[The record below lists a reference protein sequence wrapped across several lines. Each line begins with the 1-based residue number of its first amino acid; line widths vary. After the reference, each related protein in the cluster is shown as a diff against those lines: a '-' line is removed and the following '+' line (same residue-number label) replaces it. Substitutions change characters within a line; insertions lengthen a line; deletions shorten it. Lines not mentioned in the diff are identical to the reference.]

1 LDAPFFPREKSWDMP
16 AEIIDLAL
24 LVRARRC
31 YQKMLKARGIAYFL
45 AKDARRPFRIDASRV
60 ELVIRAAMRLRPA
73 SHGRPPARAVD
84 HCRQVIRRELIQ
96 KVAEL
101 MLQVGL

>member
-1 LDAPFFPREKSWDMP
+1 LDVPFFPREKSQHMP

-31 YQKMLKARGIAYFL
+31 YQKLLKARGIAYFL
-45 AKDARRPFRIDASRV
+45 ARDARGPFRLDASRV
-60 ELVIRAAMRLRPA
+60 ELVVRTAVRLRPA
-73 SHGRPPARAVD
+73 SHARPPARAVE
-84 HCRQVIRRELIQ
+84 HCRRAIRRELIQ
-96 KVAEL
+96 RVAEL